1 MGPDPLKEL
10 LFVSILPT
18 FDPNKI
24 GHRYHFF
31 YNMHQRLDELG
42 ILNYMVVPTSERE
55 KVSIVLENRRK
66 IFSNTLKFEDGI
78 DFGKTP
84 PRKLKIEIIRIMQEL
99 HQRHPRHTIVL
110 HAYESSLSLTL
121 AMLSLSHQVVSIV
134 NLQDP
139 MFWMKLF
146 RENSFS
152 LANLQR
158 LFFRPELIEFTC
170 VYAESKRMRVPML
183 NVIPKLKVY
192 PTASAVLE
200 SSGHSAGIAKNQ
212 VLVFDG
218 EPDVVLWIIEEVATT
233 NIQEILL
240 WRPKKETI
248 LYLEA
253 KSSPAAKRKLK
264 FFEGYPDFFEYL
276 NAISSSRVSVIPYTD
291 GRHRIQSSGKLL
303 DCLIKGH
310 FIVVPIDT
318 ALHDVCQDWGV
329 DNFLALNFE
338 NRTHESLPLNNFI
351 MKSSVCMEK
360 RIHTH
365 RNTKYFPDIDNLIKT
380 FLQDIKV
387 TPRPTLEISRAH
399 NILFQNVAF
408 FLIKRLMQTRRVL
421 LFFIRR
427 RRFLKIT
434 DHNSIS

>member
-1 MGPDPLKEL
+1 LGPDPLKEL

-18 FDPNKI
+18 FDLNKI

-31 YNMHQRLDELG
+31 YNVHQRLDELG

-84 PRKLKIEIIRIMQEL
+84 PRKLKVEIIRIMREL

-121 AMLSLSHQVVSIV
+121 AMLSLSHQVLSIV

-139 MFWMKLF
+139 TFWMKFF

-158 LFFRPELIEFTC
+158 FFFRPELIEFTC
-170 VYAESKRMRVPML
+170 VYTESKRMRVPML

-192 PTASAVLE
+192 PVASAVLE
-200 SSGHSAGIAKNQ
+200 SNGHSAEIVKNQ

-218 EPDVVLWIIEEVATT
+218 EPDVVSWIIEEVATT

-248 LYLEA
+248 LYLKA

-264 FFEGYPDFFEYL
+264 LIEGYPDFFEYL
-276 NAISSSRVSVIPYTD
+276 NAISSSSVSIIPYTD
-291 GRHRIQSSGKLL
+291 DRHRIQSSGKLL

-329 DNFLALNFE
+329 DNFLALNFKQ
-338 NRTHESLPLNNFI
+338 RTHESLPLNSFI
-351 MKSSVCMEK
+351 MKSSVCTEK
-360 RIHTH
+360 RIHFH
-365 RNTKYFPDIDNLIKT
+365 RNTKYFPDIDNSIKT
-380 FLQDIKV
+380 LLQDIKL
-387 TPRPTLEISRAH
+387 TPRPTLEMSRAH

-408 FLIKRLMQTRRVL
+408 FLIKRLIQTSRVL
-421 LFFIRR
+421 QFFIRR
-427 RRFLKIT
+427 WRFPKIT